1 MNNHYEFAVIGGGP
15 AGLSAATLAAERGV
29 DTVLFDEQST
39 PGGQIYRA
47 TEAIPLERA
56 EQLGSEYQRGAP
68 LVQTFRASGAAYFPY
83 SKIWSLNHR
92 REIGLLRKHQAQVIT
107 ADQVLIAGGAMERPL
122 PFPGWTLPG
131 VMTAGAGQILFKANG
146 IVPADGVVLAGS
158 GPLLLLLAWQ
168 YMHAGVEI
176 KAVLNTAPSINR
188 MRALPHLAKALLAHH
203 YVTKGLGY
211 QQDLDR
217 AGIITRNGVRELRA
231 HGAHALEAVTFRH
244 KGQEQRLESDLL
256 LVHFGVIP
264 NSHLSQTAGC
274 VHYWDKRQQ
283 CMRPRLD
290 LWGHSSIN
298 GILVAGDGAGIGG
311 ARTAEHAGRLAA
323 FQALHELGRLSEAD
337 RNRLGR
343 DDRRWMLEELRIRPF
358 LESLFH
364 IPKNMLVVPDDDTL
378 VCRCEE
384 VSAGA
389 IRAAVAAGHRDS
401 NQVKFITR
409 CGMGPCQGRQCA
421 APVSHV
427 VAAAIGRSPEESGQ
441 YRVRPPVNPLTLGQL
456 AALYPD
462 ETE

>member
-1 MNNHYEFAVIGGGP
+1 MKSHYEFVVIGGGP
-15 AGLSAATLAAERGV
+15 AGLSAATLAAEKGV
-29 DTVLFDEQST
+29 DTALLDQQST

-47 TEAIPLERA
+47 TETIPMQRA
-56 EQLGSEYQRGAP
+56 EQLGSEYQRGTP
-68 LVQTFRASGAAYFPY
+68 LIQSFRASGAAYFPY
-83 SKIWSLNHR
+83 TKIWSLNRR
-92 REIGLLRKHQAQVIT
+92 REMGLVRKHQAHMIT

-131 VMTAGAGQILFKANG
+131 VMTAGAGQILFKASG

-176 KAVLNTAPSINR
+176 KALLNTAPSINR

-217 AGIITRNGVRELRA
+217 AGVVTRNGVRDLRA
-231 HGAHALEAVTFRH
+231 HGARALEAITFRH
-244 KGQEQRLESDLL
+244 KGQEQRLESNLL
-256 LVHFGVIP
+256 LVHFGAVP
-264 NSHLSQTAGC
+264 NIHLIQAAGC
-274 VHYWDKRQQ
+274 ELFFDKRQQ
-283 CMRPRLD
+283 CWRPRLD
-290 LWGHSSIN
+290 PWGRSSLD

-323 FQALHELGRLSEAD
+323 LQALHDLGRLSEAD
-337 RNRLGR
+337 RDRLGR
-343 DDRRWMLEELRIRPF
+343 DDRRWMQEDLRIRPF

-364 IPKNMLVVPDDDTL
+364 IPKNMLAVPDDDTL

-389 IRAAVAAGHRDS
+389 IRAAVTDGHHDS

-421 APVSHV
+421 DSVSHI
-427 VAAAIGRSPEESGQ
+427 VAAATGSSPERSGR
-441 YRVRPPVNPLTLGQL
+441 YRVRPPVKPLTLGQL

-462 ETE
+462 ERE